1 MHFQWYP
8 GHMSKAK
15 RMMQEDMKLIDVVIE
30 LVDARIPLS
39 SKNPDINQLAGSK
52 SRVILLNKYD
62 LADESQNIK
71 WKEYFESQ
79 GFIVALVN
87 SKKGD
92 GIRKVNEAVIVACKA
107 KIERDRKKGIL
118 NRPLRAMVVGIPNVG
133 KSTFINSISGKAA
146 TKTGNKPGVT
156 KGKQWIKLNKSIEL
170 LDTPGI
176 LWPKFEDQRVGLH
189 LALIGSI
196 KEEILNSYD
205 LGLELIAFLIK
216 YYKGALAE
224 RYKFEETED
233 VVGNLS
239 TIAQKRGCLLKGG
252 ELDLQRAA
260 AFIVDDFRNAK
271 LGRVTLEF
279 PPVIAAKTNEE
290 QEEPELISSESISE

>member
-39 SKNPDINQLAGSK
+39 SRNPDINQMAGSK
-52 SRVILLNKYD
+52 SRVILLNKSD
-62 LADESQNIK
+62 LADDSQNLK
-71 WKEYFESQ
+71 WKEYFENQ
-79 GFIVALVN
+79 GYIAVLVN

-92 GIRKVNEAVIVACKA
+92 GIRRVNDAVIEACKA
-107 KIERDRKKGIL
+107 KIERDRKRGIL

-146 TKTGNKPGVT
+146 AKTGNKPGVT

-176 LWPKFEDQRVGLH
+176 LWPKFEDQKVGLH

-196 KEEILNSYD
+196 REEILNSYD
-205 LGLELIAFLIK
+205 LSISLIKFLIQN
-216 YYKGALAE
+216 YKGALTE
-224 RYKFEETED
+224 RYGITESDTPEENLTE
-233 VVGNLS
+233 
-239 TIAQKRGCLLKGG
+239 IAKKRACLLKGG
-252 ELDLQRAA
+252 ELDLERASS
-260 AFIVDDFRNAK
+260 FIIDDFRNAK
-271 LGRVTLEF
+271 LGKVTLEF
-279 PPVIAAKTNEE
+279 PAEQVREE
-290 QEEPELISSESISE
+290 DALNIPTDN